1 VVKEEIFQPNWIS
14 APGETIADIL
24 EQRDLSLVQ
33 FARRMECRP
42 EFANELLTGREA
54 ITVEIARRLE
64 RILGS
69 SASFWM
75 TRESQYR
82 ADAVRLKRESRLSAA
97 EEWLQELPL
106 KDMISFGWIK
116 PISSSAPARETAC
129 LDFFHVP
136 DVGAWR
142 EKYRGA
148 LEMAVF
154 RTSSSFDSQP
164 GAVAAWLRQGEIEAA
179 SIDCKPWDAKRF
191 RKALSSIRPLT
202 RKKDPSFFLP
212 ELQKRCA
219 ECGVAVVIVR
229 APTGC
234 RASGATRFV
243 STNKALLLL
252 SFRYLSDDHFWFT
265 FFHEAGHLILHGQQ
279 ALFLE
284 GAGMS
289 SNKEEEEANEFAA
302 RVLIPP
308 ELEAA
313 MLDLGLNGREV
324 IRFARLAG
332 VSPGIVVGQL
342 QHIGKI
348 KRNQL
353 NTLKRRFRWNSE

>member
-1 VVKEEIFQPNWIS
+1 MVKDEIFQPNWIS

-24 EQRDLSLVQ
+24 EERDLSLVQ

-202 RKKDPSFFLP
+202 RKKAP
-212 ELQKRCA
+212 ELL
-219 ECGVAVVIVR
+219 
-229 APTGC
+229 P
-234 RASGATRFV
+234 S
-243 STNKALLLL
+243 
-252 SFRYLSDDHFWFT
+252 
-265 FFHEAGHLILHGQQ
+265 
-279 ALFLE
+279 
-284 GAGMS
+284 
-289 SNKEEEEANEFAA
+289 
-302 RVLIPP
+302 
-308 ELEAA
+308 
-313 MLDLGLNGREV
+313 
-324 IRFARLAG
+324 
-332 VSPGIVVGQL
+332 
-342 QHIGKI
+342 
-348 KRNQL
+348 
-353 NTLKRRFRWNSE
+353 